1 MLDVVELLRGNPSI
15 LVFAALAGGY
25 ALGKVK
31 VKGFSLGST
40 TSVLIVGI
48 ALGGLLLRRMTVDGV
63 LLEKPK
69 LDMGLIKT
77 ISFGLF
83 IFGIGYKVGPDFIG
97 GLKRGGVKFVAVS
110 VFFAVVALVA
120 AVVLGNAFGL
130 GRGYTAGM
138 IGGALT
144 QSSVIGTADG
154 ALKHLER
161 SEAHKEAK
169 NEGKP
174 APKDKPITS
183 DIDLQSNVAV
193 AYAVTYVFGT
203 AGLIILLKLIVILWR
218 IDLKGAAKEA
228 EKELGQVDEAESEEA
243 FQWSNIVSPRAFSV
257 ENEQVVGKTVG
268 EVEGSVFPQRVAIDR
283 VRKGG
288 QLITEI
294 TPDIVLEKGDHVL
307 LIGFEAPVRQA
318 GLLVGPELD
327 SSDLRDMVGEIL
339 SICLTKKELNGKTLK
354 DIVDGEAHG
363 CFVRHVLRQ
372 GHELPF
378 ALKMKLYRGD
388 VLQVMGDRQ
397 NVEAL
402 AKAIG
407 YAERTTDVSDLVTVG
422 IGVILGTLLGL
433 IAVPIAGIPI
443 TLGVGG
449 GVLISGLFFGWLRS
463 LRPTWGHIPTP
474 ALWIFIDLGLN
485 LFIACVGLMAGPRAI
500 EALKQAGI
508 DIFIAGVCLTCIPHI
523 LTWLFGKYVLRL
535 NAALLLGAMTGAG
548 TCTAALNA
556 IRDDAKSAVPV
567 IGYTVPYAIGNV
579 LLTVWGALIVYL
591 V

>member
-1 MLDVVELLRGNPSI
+1 MLSVVEFLRSNPSI

-48 ALGGLLLRRMTVDGV
+48 VLGGLLLRKMTIGGV
-63 LLEKPK
+63 ALGHPN

-77 ISFGLF
+77 VSFGLF

-97 GLKRGGVKFVAVS
+97 GLKRGGVKFVVVS

-120 AVVLGNAFGL
+120 AALLGKAFGL
-130 GRGYTAGM
+130 GRGYTAGL

-154 ALKHLER
+154 ALSHLER
-161 SEAHKEAK
+161 AEAHGKAK
-169 NEGKP
+169 DEGKP

-183 DIDLQSNVAV
+183 DINLQSNVAV
-193 AYAVTYVFGT
+193 AYAVTYIFGT
-203 AGLIILLKLIVILWR
+203 AGLIILLKVIVAVWR
-218 IDLKGAAKEA
+218 VDLQGSAKEA
-228 EKELGQVDEAESEEA
+228 EKALGQVDVGESWES
-243 FQWSNIVSPRAFSV
+243 FQWSNIVSPRAFHV
-257 ENEQVVGKTVG
+257 ENEQVAGKTVG
-268 EVEGSVFPQRVAIDR
+268 EIEGSLFPQRVAIDR
-283 VRKGG
+283 VRKGE
-288 QLITEI
+288 QLIAAI
-294 TPDIVLEKGDHVL
+294 TPDIVVQKGDQV
-307 LIGFEAPVRQA
+307 
-318 GLLVGPELD
+318 LLVGFETPMIEAGKLLGPETD
-327 SSDLRDMVGEIL
+327 SRDLRDLVGEL
-339 SICLTKKELNGKTLK
+339 LDICLTKKALDGKTLRE
-354 DIVDGEAHG
+354 IVDGHAHG

-378 ALKMKLYRGD
+378 ALDMKLYRGD

-407 YAERTTDVSDLVTVG
+407 YPERQTDVTDLVTVG
-422 IGVILGTLLGL
+422 VGVVLGTLLGL

-463 LRPTWGHIPTP
+463 LRPTWGSIPTP

-500 EALKQAGI
+500 EALQQAGI

-523 LTWLFGKYVLRL
+523 LTWLFGTYVLRM

-556 IRDDAKSAVPV
+556 IRDDAKSAIPV